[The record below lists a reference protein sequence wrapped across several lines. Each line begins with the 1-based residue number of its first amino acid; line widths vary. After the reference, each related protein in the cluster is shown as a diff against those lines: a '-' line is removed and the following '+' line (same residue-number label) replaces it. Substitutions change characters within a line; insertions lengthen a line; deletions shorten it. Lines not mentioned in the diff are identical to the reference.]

1 MDEHSARVIKNSSMI
16 RRRNGQR
23 SLWDAVL
30 FGAPDPRKLMEPAL
44 QRIDE
49 LLSDDALVD
58 GVLDAMRG
66 RFAQSGRRGRYGTP
80 AEVALRMLVL
90 KHLKSWSYEQLEWE
104 VTGNLV
110 YRYFCRIDGGKVPDA
125 KTMVRLGQLLEGETL
140 RALFERVVQLGAAH
154 RVTRGRKMRV
164 DTTVVE
170 TPIRHPSDSRLC
182 EDVTQVLCR
191 EVERVRSEGVT
202 APRGFRNVRR
212 SIGRRQREITQIS
225 RRPLARDAKRRA
237 LRRPYR
243 RLLAITRRVL
253 RQAERAVKRARR
265 KWQDLSGRARR
276 SIEVMRRMIELGRR
290 VVAQTKLRVFR
301 GVTDSKTKIVS
312 VFEPETKIL
321 RRGKVHKPTE
331 FGQMVKVQEAEGGIV
346 TDIAVVAE
354 HDAKLLV
361 PAVEHH
367 KAIFRR
373 VPRVVAADRGFF
385 SFDNVR
391 NAAAMGVRC
400 VAVPKPGFRSEAWLR
415 RERSRP
421 FRRAR
426 AWRAG
431 GEARISR
438 LKHCF
443 GMRRT
448 RYRGPGGV
456 ARCVYW
462 AGMANNLV
470 AIARHLG

>member
-1 MDEHSARVIKNSSMI
+1 MGMI

-30 FGAPDPRKLMEPAL
+30 FGAPDPRKLMEPKL
-44 QRIDE
+44 RVVDE
-49 LLSDDALVD
+49 LLNDDALID

-110 YRYFCRIDGGKVPDA
+110 YRHFCRIDGGKVPDA
-125 KTMVRLGQLLEGETL
+125 KTMVRLGQLLQGDAL
-140 RALFERVVQLGAAH
+140 RGLFDRVVQLGAKR

-170 TPIRHPSDSRLC
+170 TPIRYPSDSRLC

-191 EVERVRSEGVT
+191 EVERARSQGVT

-212 SIGRRQREITQIS
+212 SVGRRQREITQIS
-225 RRPLARDAKRRA
+225 RRPISRDAKRAA
-237 LRRPYR
+237 LHRPYR
-243 RLLAITRRVL
+243 RLLATTRRVL
-253 RQAERAVKRARR
+253 RQAEQTVKRARR
-265 KWQDLSGRARR
+265 RWQRLSGRARR
-276 SIEVMRRMIELGRR
+276 GVQTMQRMIVLGRR
-290 VVAQTKLRVFR
+290 IVAQTKLRVFK
-301 GVTDSKTKIVS
+301 GITKSALKIVS
-312 VFEPETKIL
+312 VFEPDTRIL

-331 FGQMVKVQEAEGGIV
+331 YGQMVKVQEAEGGIV
-346 TDIAVVAE
+346 TDIAVVTD
-354 HDAKLLV
+354 HDSKLLV
-361 PAVEHH
+361 PSVEHH
-367 KAIFRR
+367 RHIFGR
-373 VPRVVAADRGFF
+373 VPRVVATDRGFF
-385 SFDNVR
+385 SSDNIRDV
-391 NAAAMGVRC
+391 ATMGVRC
-400 VAVPKPGFRSEAWLR
+400 VAVPKPGHRSPAWLA

-431 GEARISR
+431 GEARIAR
-438 LKHCF
+438 LKHTF
-443 GMRRT
+443 GMHRT
-448 RYRGPGGV
+448 RYRGESGV
-456 ARCVYW
+456 ARCAYW
-462 AGMANNLV
+462 AGIANNLM
-470 AIARHLG
+470 AIGRHGS

>member
-1 MDEHSARVIKNSSMI
+1 MI

-30 FGAPDPRKLMEPAL
+30 FGAPDPRKLMEPKL
-44 QRIDE
+44 RVVDE
-49 LLSDDALVD
+49 LLNDDALVD
-58 GVLDAMRG
+58 GVLEAMRG

-110 YRYFCRIDGGKVPDA
+110 YRHFCRIDGGKVPDA
-125 KTMVRLGQLLEGETL
+125 KTMVRLGQLLEGDAL
-140 RALFERVVQLGAAH
+140 RGLFDRVVQLAAKR

-170 TPIRHPSDSRLC
+170 TPIRYPSDSRLC

-191 EVERVRSEGVT
+191 EVERARSQGVT

-212 SIGRRQREITQIS
+212 SVGRRQREITQIS
-225 RRPLARDAKRRA
+225 RRPISRDAKRAA

-243 RLLAITRRVL
+243 RLLATTRRVL
-253 RQAERAVKRARR
+253 RQAEQTVKRARR
-265 KWQDLSGRARR
+265 RWQRLSGRARR
-276 SIEVMRRMIELGRR
+276 GVHTMERMIALGRR
-290 VVAQTKLRVFR
+290 VVAQTKLRVFK
-301 GVTDSKTKIVS
+301 GITKSALKIVS
-312 VFEPETKIL
+312 VFESDTKIL

-331 FGQMVKVQEAEGGIV
+331 YGQMVKVQEAEGGIV
-346 TDIAVVAE
+346 TDISVVTE
-354 HDAKLLV
+354 HDSKLLV
-361 PAVEHH
+361 PSVEHH
-367 KAIFRR
+367 RDVFGR
-373 VPRVVAADRGFF
+373 VPRVVATDRGFF
-385 SFDNVR
+385 SLDNIRDV
-391 NAAAMGVRC
+391 ATMGVRC
-400 VAVPKPGFRSEAWLR
+400 VAVPKPGHRSPGWLA

-438 LKHCF
+438 LKHTF
-443 GMRRT
+443 GMHRT
-448 RYRGPGGV
+448 RYRGANGV
-456 ARCVYW
+456 ARCAFW
-462 AGMANNLV
+462 AGIANNLM
-470 AIARHLG
+470 AIGRHGS

>member
-1 MDEHSARVIKNSSMI
+1 MI

-49 LLSDDALVD
+49 LLDDEALVD

-66 RFAQSGRRGRYGTP
+66 RFAQSGHRGRFGTP

-90 KHLKSWSYEQLEWE
+90 KHLKSWSYEQLQWE

-110 YRYFCRIDGGKVPDA
+110 YRHFCRIDGGKVPDA
-125 KTMVRLGQLLEGETL
+125 KTMVRLGQLLEGAVL
-140 RALFERVVQLGAAH
+140 RELFDRIVQLAAKR

-191 EVERVRSEGVT
+191 EVERARSQGVT

-212 SIGRRQREITQIS
+212 SVARRQREITQIS
-225 RRPLARDAKRRA
+225 RRPIGRDAKYAA

-243 RLLAITRRVL
+243 RLLATTRRVL
-253 RQAERAVKRARR
+253 RQAEQTVRRARR
-265 KWQDLSGRARR
+265 RWESLSGRARR
-276 SIEVMRRMIELGRR
+276 GIRTMQRVIQLGRQ
-290 VVAQTKLRVFR
+290 VVTQTKLRIFK
-301 GVTDSKTKIVS
+301 GITKSAAKIVS
-312 VFEPETKIL
+312 VFEPDTKIL

-331 FGQMVKVQEAEGGIV
+331 YGQMVKVQEAEGGIV
-346 TDIAVVAE
+346 TDISVVTE

-361 PAVEHH
+361 PSVEHH
-367 KAIFRR
+367 RKVFGRA
-373 VPRVVAADRGFF
+373 PRVVATDRGFF
-385 SFDNVR
+385 SSDNVR
-391 NAAAMGVRC
+391 DVAIMGVRC
-400 VAVPKPGFRSEAWLR
+400 VAVPKPGHRSAGWLA

-431 GEARISR
+431 GEARIAR
-438 LKHCF
+438 LKHTF
-443 GMRRT
+443 GMHRT
-448 RYRGPGGV
+448 RYRGKGGV
-456 ARCVYW
+456 ARCAYW
-462 AGMANNLV
+462 AGIANNLM
-470 AIARHLG
+470 AIGRHAD